1 MDAFL
6 SLGVGLGLSAAC
18 GFRVFVPLL
27 VASIA
32 AQAGYLPLSPGFEW
46 IGTREALLA
55 FATATLFEVLAY
67 YILWLDNV
75 LDAIATPAAVIAG
88 IVVSASV
95 FTDLPPLLKWGAALI
110 GGGVAGITQGASVL
124 LRLKSV
130 LFTGGLGNPLVS
142 TAELIAAFV
151 VALLAIL
158 LPLACL
164 VLIAVLGIAAFRLTG
179 RLVFGRYG
187 NRGGIS
193 SPL

>member
-1 MDAFL
+1 MDALL
-6 SLGVGLGLSAAC
+6 SVGVGLGLSAAC

-32 AQAGYLPLSPGFEW
+32 AQVGYLPLSPGFEW
-46 IGTREALLA
+46 VGTHEALLA
-55 FATATLFEVLAY
+55 FATATLLEVLAY
-67 YILWLDNV
+67 YIPWLDNV

-88 IVVSASV
+88 IVVSASII
-95 FTDLPPLLKWGAALI
+95 TDLPPLLKWGVALI

-124 LRLKSV
+124 LRLKSA

-142 TAELIAAFV
+142 TAELIAALV

-164 VLIAVLGIAAFRLTG
+164 VLIAVLCIAVFRLTG
-179 RLVFGRYG
+179 RLVFR
-187 NRGGIS
+187 RRTQ
-193 SPL
+193 

>member
-32 AQAGYLPLSPGFEW
+32 AQAGYLSLSPGFEW
-46 IGTREALLA
+46 IGTPQALYA
-55 FATATLFEVLAY
+55 FATATLLEVLAY
-67 YILWLDNV
+67 CIPWLDNA

-88 IVVSASV
+88 ILASASV
-95 FTDLPPLLKWGAALI
+95 LTDLPPLLKWGAALI

-124 LRLKSV
+124 LRLKSA
-130 LFTGGLGNPLVS
+130 LFTGGLGSPLVS
-142 TAELIAAFV
+142 TAELIAALV

-164 VLIAVLGIAAFRLTG
+164 VLIAGLCIAAFRLTG
-179 RLVFGRYG
+179 RLVFGRHR
-187 NRGGIS
+187 NRGGTS
-193 SPL
+193 SPS